1 LYTKP
6 PLLST
11 YFYRDLRVE
20 KKSDWI
26 KLLDFWIECATIIRM
41 KEIIYCIADAHLGAN
56 DEKKEDE
63 KERKL
68 IQFFDKVMDEGAD
81 LIIAGDLFDFYFEY
95 NSVIPRRYFA
105 VLAKLR
111 ELIRAGV
118 SIWFIAGNHD
128 YWVGPFFN
136 KDIGVKIHT
145 KSMKMKFGN
154 KRIFF
159 AHGDGLGRFDLGHFL
174 LQHLLRQ
181 PLNIFLFSLLHPN
194 FAYALGR
201 WVSKMS
207 RQKSS
212 NKKFRLN
219 EGHPLKRF
227 AKNMWDVGYDAV
239 IIGHIHHPYI
249 EKKQRKVFAIIGDWI
264 DHFSY
269 IRISD
274 NGISLHYY
282 KDNE

>member
-1 LYTKP
+1 M
-6 PLLST
+6 S
-11 YFYRDLRVE
+11 
-20 KKSDWI
+20 
-26 KLLDFWIECATIIRM
+26 
-41 KEIIYCIADAHLGAN
+41 EIVYCIADAHLGAN
-56 DEKKEDE
+56 EDDKERE

-68 IQFFDKVMDEGAD
+68 IAFFDKVLDERAD

-95 NSVIPRRYFA
+95 NSVIPRKYFD

-111 ELIRAGV
+111 ELTAAGIR
-118 SIWFIAGNHD
+118 IWFIAGNHD

-136 KDIGVKIHT
+136 RDIGVKTSKKH
-145 KSMKMKFGN
+145 MKVKLSKKKVFL
-154 KRIFF
+154 

-181 PLNIFLFSLLHPN
+181 PLNIYLFSLLHPN

-212 NKKFRLN
+212 SKVFRL
-219 EGHPLKRF
+219 GKDHPLKRF
-227 AKNMWDVGYDAV
+227 AKDMWDIGYDAV
-239 IIGHIHHPYI
+239 IIGHIHYPYI
-249 EKKQRKVFAIIGDWI
+249 EHRDGKVFAIIGDWI
-264 DHFSY
+264 DNFSY

-274 NGISLHYY
+274 NGISLHYF
-282 KDNE
+282 KDSE